1 MIRWRFFPGWVC
13 LSLLVACHSP
23 VEDALNTIGMLPDSL
38 ISEEKMVQML
48 TDAHLIESALL
59 IAQNR
64 GESLQDSAEFLYQG
78 LYAKYGISHIR
89 YQQNLA
95 FYQQDPEAF
104 SLLYDRVIKRLTMI
118 ESENV
123 KQPPP

>member
-1 MIRWRFFPGWVC
+1 MIRWRLFPGWVG
-13 LSLLVACHSP
+13 LLLLVACNSP
-23 VEDALNTIGMLPDSL
+23 AGDALQTIGMPPDSL
-38 ISEEKMVQML
+38 ISEEQMVQML

-78 LYAKYGISHIR
+78 LYTKYGISHIR
-89 YQQNLA
+89 YRQNLD

-118 ESENV
+118 ESAYV